1 MACYSTFGDS
11 QRLKMQ
17 WWPCMR
23 CHDHDGGCTALAE
36 KELHGVGACKQCA
49 SNYEWR
55 LKSLIIDARVF
66 LHNK

>member
-1 MACYSTFGDS
+1 
-11 QRLKMQ
+11 MQ